1 LAALVGAALA
11 LGLAGCGSGE
21 LLLSHGK
28 PVDHW
33 LQEMKNPDVKARK
46 KAVVALGH
54 VGTADER
61 ALPALID
68 ALKDKDAPVR
78 SEAVLALMNLGP
90 QARDAIPALQEAE
103 RDRDASVRALAA
115 KALARIQGAG

>member
-1 LAALVGAALA
+1 MCLVGALV
-11 LGLAGCGSGE
+11 LGLAGCGSSE
-21 LLLSHGK
+21 PLLSHGK

-33 LQEMKNPDVKARK
+33 LQELKNPDVKARK

-54 VGTADER
+54 VGTSDDR
-61 ALPALID
+61 AIPALID
-68 ALKDKDAPVR
+68 AVKDKDAQVR

-103 RDRDASVRALAA
+103 RDRDATVRSQAT
-115 KALARIQGAG
+115 KALARIQGGQT